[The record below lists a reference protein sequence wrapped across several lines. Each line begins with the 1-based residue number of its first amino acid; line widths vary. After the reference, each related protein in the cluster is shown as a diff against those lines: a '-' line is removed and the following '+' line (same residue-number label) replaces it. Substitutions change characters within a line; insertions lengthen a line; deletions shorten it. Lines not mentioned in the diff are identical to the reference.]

1 MLKAIKAGTKA
12 TIPAWQVDI
21 SASVDE
27 IETYEVIVLDGDG
40 EEDSGQ
46 FDLLE
51 NGQAP
56 WFCCW

>member
-56 WFCCW
+56 